1 MPSVTFE
8 VGGRPHTVACRAGEE
23 SRVRMLAQMLEARWP
38 AADRAASGQPER
50 AMLFVAL
57 MLADALEEA
66 ESRPPVGAAI
76 GEAALDRLA
85 DRLEKLA
92 EALEQADPAP

>member
-1 MPSVTFE
+1 MATVTIQ
-8 VGGRPHTVACRAGEE
+8 VGGRPHTIACRPGEE
-23 SRVRMLAQMLEARWP
+23 ARVQLLGRMLDQRWS
-38 AADRAASGQPER
+38 AADRAAAGQPER

-76 GEAALDRLA
+76 GEAALERLA

-92 EALEQADPAP
+92 ETLEQAPPAP

>member
-1 MPSVTFE
+1 MANVLLQI
-8 VGGRPHTVACRAGEE
+8 GGRAWPIACRDGEE
-23 SRVRMLAQMLEARWP
+23 RRGETLGRMLDQRWA
-38 AADRAASGQPER
+38 AADRAAAGQPER

-76 GEAALDRLA
+76 AEPALERIA
-85 DRLEKLA
+85 DRLESLA
-92 EALEQADPAP
+92 AALERNDAAS